1 MRAEY
6 WNPHALVYRFLA
18 EAKRLWEFD
27 AHRARLTTI
36 QAGIIFNVFYNLC
49 GLDELGQA
57 YRINSY
63 ALANKMGL
71 FDAPIQDADTRMRG
85 AKIYTAW
92 ALYSW
97 EA

>member
-1 MRAEY
+1 M
-6 WNPHALVYRFLA
+6 A
-18 EAKRLWEFD
+18 EAKRLWELQ
-27 AHRARLTTI
+27 AHQVRLTTI
-36 QAGIIFNVFYNLC
+36 QAGIIFNVFHNLC
-49 GLDELGQA
+49 GLDEIGQA

-71 FDAPIQDADTRMRG
+71 FDGPITDTNERMRRG
-85 AKIYTAW
+85 KIYTAW